1 MVSVD
6 YADLLAITL
15 PYNRHH
21 FSEIWVVTSSA
32 DEQTKAVAQA
42 HGAHVFVT
50 DSFYANGAAFNKWL
64 ALEEGLDAMGR
75 EGWLC
80 LMDADVLWPKG
91 ASVGEIIRGTMSF
104 SILHGSMV
112 ESIVTQP
119 GQLCSPLRRM
129 WNHWPLVAGFPGT
142 VERIEDT
149 DFWLPLESD
158 WSKFPIHRNVNEWAG
173 YSQIFHTSDPVLGPP
188 PWHQVDWK
196 HAGGADSFFQ
206 QKWKPENKVR
216 PPFEVLHLG
225 PAGQNWFGRA
235 TPRLDGTVPPDADG
249 RRASCAAIWPKRRT
263 LRAEGL
269 DQFDGERTNEKT
281 PPQG

>member
-75 EGWLC
+75 DGWLC
-80 LMDADVLWPKG
+80 LMDSDVLWPMDVIS
-91 ASVGEIIRGTMSF
+91 AEYIRTLVIGMQ
-104 SILHGSMV
+104 HGS
-112 ESIVTQP
+112 IKQDTHLKI
-119 GQLCSPLRRM
+119 GTICSPLRRM
-129 WNHWPLVAGFPGT
+129 WNTFPHNPMPIRT
-142 VERIEDT
+142 T
-149 DFWLPLESD
+149 DLMLGDCRVPGGSRWQD
-158 WSKFPIHRNVNEWAG
+158 FPIHRNINEWAG
-173 YSQIFHTSDPVLGPP
+173 YSQIFHASDPALGSP

-225 PAGQNWFGRA
+225 PAGQNWYGRA
-235 TPRLDGTVPPDADG
+235 TPRLDGTTAPDADG
-249 RRASCAAIWPKRRT
+249 RLASCAAIWPKRRT

-269 DQFDGERTNEKT
+269 DQFDGERINEKT